1 MGNTSQPVITF
12 CIYVLVTLMKGWLL
26 EVQHILGGL
35 KCCSSVGGTVFYMCC
50 SWATSRIL
58 CYFHTAFSHS
68 SLSCFQVLSSLKSV
82 ARPSS
87 QGCSQGEWYTWLWL
101 PLCFQVIFLCSGM
114 TWHFLPLPRSWER
127 QRNWLEGAGN
137 NEKASCIRMCLCNTR
152 KLQGEHT
159 MELAAFSFCDSAA
172 WNCCPVEVRYW
183 I

>member
-35 KCCSSVGGTVFYMCC
+35 KCCSSVGATVFCMCC

-58 CYFHTAFSHS
+58 CYFNSAFSHS

-101 PLCFQVIFLCSGM
+101 PLCFQVIFCALVWRDTS
-114 TWHFLPLPRSWER
+114 FLFLGVGKGNGTDLKVQVIMRKQVVLECVCATQGNCKVSTLW
-127 QRNWLEGAGN
+127 NWQLS
-137 NEKASCIRMCLCNTR
+137 ASVTQLTETVV
-152 KLQGEHT
+152 L
-159 MELAAFSFCDSAA
+159 
-172 WNCCPVEVRYW
+172 
-183 I
+183 